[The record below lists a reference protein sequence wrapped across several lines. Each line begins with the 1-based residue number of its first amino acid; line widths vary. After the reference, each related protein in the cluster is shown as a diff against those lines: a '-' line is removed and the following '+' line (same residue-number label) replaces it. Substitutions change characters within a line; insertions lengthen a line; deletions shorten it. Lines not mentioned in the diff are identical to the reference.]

1 MKPIEVT
8 MNAIS
13 NIHVFP
19 GTAGYSRSLCAE
31 IEALHSLVRAAC
43 PPSAV
48 ISICFDGHFN
58 LFVDVRSLEEAA
70 TVEAILPDLAGG
82 AFSDLRRSG
91 TPHQPFRHRVTAT
104 ITA

>member
-1 MKPIEVT
+1 

-13 NIHVFP
+13 NIHAFP
-19 GTAGYSRSLCAE
+19 DTAGYSRSLCAE
-31 IEALHSLVRAAC
+31 IEALHSLVHAAC

-48 ISICFDGHFN
+48 VSVCFDGHFN

-82 AFSDLRRSG
+82 AFRDLRRSG

-104 ITA
+104 IVG

>member
-1 MKPIEVT
+1 

-13 NIHVFP
+13 NIHAFP

-31 IEALHSLVRAAC
+31 IEALHCLVRAVC

-48 ISICFDGHFN
+48 ISICFDGNLN

-70 TVEAILPDLAGG
+70 AVEAILPDLAGG
-82 AFSDLRRSG
+82 AFCDFRRSG
-91 TPHQPFRHRVTAT
+91 TPHQPFRHRVAAN
-104 ITA
+104 IAA